1 MAMNGFEVHESQ
13 KNFEQAVDR
22 LEKDCEVSAENRRL
36 ILSFAEERIKLKC
49 QVSPWNAP
57 PNP

>member
-1 MAMNGFEVHESQ
+1 MNEYVIYKSPR
-13 KNFEQAVDR
+13 NFEQAVDR
-22 LEKDCEVSAENRRL
+22 LEKDCEVSTENRRL

>member
-1 MAMNGFEVHESQ
+1 MNEYVIYKSQ
-13 KNFEQAVDR
+13 RNFEQAVDR

-49 QVSPWNAP
+49 
-57 PNP
+57 

>member
-1 MAMNGFEVHESQ
+1 MPETVFVDLNNLADLESYKYQ
-13 KNFEQAVDR
+13 NYGYIQHSK
-22 LEKDCEVSAENRRL
+22 
-36 ILSFAEERIKLKC
+36 ERIKFKC